1 LNKLTAIAA
10 LTTLF
15 IGLGQAHA
23 DDQLQK
29 EMNISKVYS
38 NQIADHSSKASA
50 AISAGD
56 NASACTEGHLTIRYM
71 DLLKDQ
77 GGRNST
83 IKVLS
88 TDVLSSYDGIVRATL
103 AVCLAAGK
111 S

>member
-1 LNKLTAIAA
+1 MNKLTAIAA
-10 LTTLF
+10 LTPLF
-15 IGLGQAHA
+15 IGMGQAHA
-23 DDQLQK
+23 DDQLLK
-29 EMNISKVYS
+29 EVNISKVYT
-38 NQIADHSSKASA
+38 NQISEHSGKASA

-56 NASACTEGHLTIRYM
+56 YASGCTEGQLTIRYM

-88 TDVLSSYDGIVRATL
+88 ADLLSSYDTIVRATL
-103 AVCLAAGK
+103 AVCHAAGK